1 MEVVNVL
8 AAAAG
13 SWLFGAVWYMALA
26 KPWLA
31 ATGLE
36 MGDDGRIKGGSS
48 PMPYVLSAICMILVA
63 GMMRHVMAMSG
74 LTTVIQGLMTG
85 FGVGA
90 FFIAPWTMI
99 NNAYTLRPFKLTL
112 IDGGYAIIGC
122 SIIGVILAL
131 F

>member
-48 PMPYVLSAICMILVA
+48 PMPYVLSAIGMILVA

>member
-13 SWLFGAVWYMALA
+13 SWVFGAVWYMALA
-26 KPWLA
+26 KPWVEA
-31 ATGLE
+31 SGIE
-36 MGDDGRIKGGSS
+36 MSADGKPKNGSS

-63 GMMRHVMAMSG
+63 GMMRHVMSMSN

-85 FGVGA
+85 FGIGA
-90 FFIAPWTMI
+90 FFIAPWIMI
-99 NNAYTLRPFKLTL
+99 NNGYTMRPFKLTL

-122 SIIGVILAL
+122 SIIGVVLAL

>member
-1 MEVVNVL
+1 MEYLNVV

-13 SWLFGAVWYMALA
+13 SWVFGAVWYMVLA
-26 KPWLA
+26 KPWMA
-31 ATGLE
+31 AAGLKV
-36 MGDDGRIKGGSS
+36 GADGRPEGGNS
-48 PMPYVLSAICMILVA
+48 PLPYVLSAICMLLVA
-63 GMMRHVMAMSG
+63 GLMRHVMAMSQ
-74 LTTVIQGLMTG
+74 LTTISQGFMVG

-99 NNAYTLRPFKLTL
+99 NNAYTMRPFKLTL

-122 SIIGVILAL
+122 SIMGVILAL